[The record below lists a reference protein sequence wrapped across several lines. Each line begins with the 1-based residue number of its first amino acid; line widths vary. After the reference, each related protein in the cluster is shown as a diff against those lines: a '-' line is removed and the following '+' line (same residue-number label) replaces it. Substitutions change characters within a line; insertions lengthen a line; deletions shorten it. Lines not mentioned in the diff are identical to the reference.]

1 MATFCIFIFQ
11 FVICNCKWSVR
22 LLAQFF
28 SLVIWPQ
35 KLAAP
40 TPGVS
45 FAGLNVI
52 KVLLKLIVR
61 FTCCAVRCENL
72 FKVFYFILRNIKN

>member
-1 MATFCIFIFQ
+1 MATFCIIIFQ

-45 FAGLNVI
+45 VAGQIAVH
-52 KVLLKLIVR
+52 VLLKLIVR

>member
-1 MATFCIFIFQ
+1 MATFCIIIFQ
-11 FVICNCKWSVR
+11 FVICNFKWSVR

-45 FAGLNVI
+45 VAGQIAVH
-52 KVLLKLIVR
+52 VLLKLIVR